1 MSRLRSRLRGLT
13 TQLMTWIVL
22 PTLLA
27 LAFVTYEGV
36 TLHERDMH
44 NLVSER
50 DNRAVR
56 AAAAG
61 LADRFSQRRL
71 VLQTIASRL
80 GDKISLQ
87 QLLTDDPE
95 LRTVFDGGLI
105 VTDNSGNVTDSWLPG
120 MNWTSTLRSTSA
132 PWVVDHDN
140 GTPLVIANDHSPNSA
155 LTVYGGISLSSLN
168 VPATIGIISD
178 SPQTQFYLIAD
189 DSHLLDNSA
198 GIAIGTNVRDIV
210 TLDTSHIAVQ
220 DLITVWSKVE
230 GLNWTLFVQE
240 PWEDVITPGLQMSL
254 VAPLAAAPAI
264 LLAVAI
270 LLFGLMRVVL
280 PLRRLGLA
288 TQRLTWGDYAVIE
301 QPVGGVQEIH
311 DLQIALS
318 HMAKRVQQMQ
328 SSMHSYIGAVMQGQ
342 EEERKRLSHEL
353 HDDTVQS
360 LIALDQK
367 RQMVQRSLE
376 PDPAKASEFLE
387 QLHQM
392 IDETINGL
400 RKLIRDMR
408 PSYLEDLGLTPALEM
423 LSTQLSTS
431 DMTVAFSGDAT
442 PNRLPANQELNL
454 YRIAQ
459 EAITN
464 AMHHAKAT
472 KVQVGLHYDDGV
484 TLWVEDNG
492 SGFTIPERPDIFAQS
507 GHYGLMGM
515 VERAEQIGAQFRIDS
530 MPGGGTRIE
539 VHIPKT

>member
-61 LADRFSQRRL
+61 LADRFAQRRL

-288 TQRLTWGDYAVIE
+288 TQRLTWGDY
-301 QPVGGVQEIH
+301 
-311 DLQIALS
+311 
-318 HMAKRVQQMQ
+318 
-328 SSMHSYIGAVMQGQ
+328 
-342 EEERKRLSHEL
+342 
-353 HDDTVQS
+353 
-360 LIALDQK
+360 
-367 RQMVQRSLE
+367 
-376 PDPAKASEFLE
+376 
-387 QLHQM
+387 
-392 IDETINGL
+392 
-400 RKLIRDMR
+400 
-408 PSYLEDLGLTPALEM
+408 
-423 LSTQLSTS
+423 
-431 DMTVAFSGDAT
+431 
-442 PNRLPANQELNL
+442 
-454 YRIAQ
+454 
-459 EAITN
+459 
-464 AMHHAKAT
+464 
-472 KVQVGLHYDDGV
+472 
-484 TLWVEDNG
+484 
-492 SGFTIPERPDIFAQS
+492 
-507 GHYGLMGM
+507 
-515 VERAEQIGAQFRIDS
+515 
-530 MPGGGTRIE
+530 
-539 VHIPKT
+539 